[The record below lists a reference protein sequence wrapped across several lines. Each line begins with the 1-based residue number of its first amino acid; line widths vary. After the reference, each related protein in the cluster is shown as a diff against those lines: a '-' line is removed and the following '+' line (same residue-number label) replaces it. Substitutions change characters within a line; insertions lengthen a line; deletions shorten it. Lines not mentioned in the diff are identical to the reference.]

1 MKYINQAVQ
10 YFKGKIDSSK
20 IDSLNIVN
28 EIVKDLQEI
37 VGFKHIVLA
46 PAVSPGTSLQALKM
60 EYARMGNLQA
70 MQKEYAR
77 MGKELNGKYRQNHID
92 QAVAEIHDSLEES
105 VWG

>member
-1 MKYINQAVQ
+1 MKYINQVVQ

-46 PAVSPGTSLQALKM
+46 PAVSPGTSLKALQM
-60 EYARMGNLQA
+60 
-70 MQKEYAR
+70 EYAR